1 MLYVLCATLLAL
13 GEGQKGAA
21 TWRGTVVV
29 DGMIREPGGYHPYKT
44 TLKMRLRELQRVAVP
59 GGWRVT
65 LASEGSFSDVV
76 TSVHQ
81 ESGLLLCSGTGT
93 ETLTGRIG
101 YLETRTGKT
110 TYHLAIP
117 RAFGAF
123 ACGGNRAIK
132 RNRVVVIGRGDP
144 EAAEI
149 ETADSVVRTLEPDGA
164 MKGSFR
170 SSRTLEPVQYEY
182 SVTWSLMRRVAD

>member
-1 MLYVLCATLLAL
+1 MLHILGGTLLAL
-13 GEGQKGAA
+13 AQAIGAA
-21 TWRGTVVV
+21 PTWRGTVVI
-29 DGMIREPGGYHPYKT
+29 DGMIHEPGGYHPYKAT
-44 TLKMRLRELQRVAVP
+44 VTLRLRASERVAVS
-59 GGWRVT
+59 GGSRVT
-65 LASEGSFSDVV
+65 LASDSSVSNVE

-101 YLETRTGKT
+101 YLETRAGKT

-123 ACGGNRAIK
+123 GCGRNHAIK
-132 RNRVVVIGRGDP
+132 RNRVVVIGQGDP

-149 ETADSVVRTLEPDGA
+149 ETADSVVRVLEHGDA
-164 MKGSFR
+164 MKGSFQ
-170 SSRTLEPVQYEY
+170 SSKTRPPVRYEY
-182 SVTWSLMRRVAD
+182 SVTWSLTREAP